1 MDICA
6 KKFSFS
12 IRLAICANNG
22 GIMSDAKYLSIPSVT
37 SNLHKTIPFI
47 NFRPH
52 PTDTTAHLKE
62 KGCFSK
68 ANKAIY
74 RELLDLTDLNET
86 ECIHDDLDPYSG
98 ITLYV
103 SRQKLANESGYSL
116 RQVSYALKEL
126 RGCKVIKQLDKHPE
140 TGCYRYKL
148 TIYDDSIEY
157 LKANPDHPR
166 CQVETLEPSPEQI
179 QAYAESAMAMF
190 DRLES
195 LESAQNA
202 ENEGVQALQGWGAD
216 IAHNKDYKEEKN
228 TPHTA
233 AALERNILEPP
244 AQQEQ
249 HEVDLDGTTRKHLE
263 PETVE
268 EEKNSLRVKEGDSV
282 FVSVSFSLADRFAG
296 NAAEYVDDGLR
307 NERAG
312 VIEGILWDMFR
323 SRAAIAIYSDLNK
336 RTRACAEVMKVWITA
351 VKHLEYPPDQI
362 GFIKTKRG
370 RKILADAKAKVFG
383 SENNRQKWA
392 TGEDEDTTI
401 GTNTKKA
408 LTADTDKGWTKEA
421 IETYE
426 QMLGPYWRDVLR
438 ARKDE

>member
-1 MDICA
+1 
-6 KKFSFS
+6 
-12 IRLAICANNG
+12 
-22 GIMSDAKYLSIPSVT
+22 MSDAKYLSTPSVT
-37 SNLHKTIPFI
+37 SNLHKTIPLLA
-47 NFRPH
+47 FRPH

-86 ECIHDDLDPYSG
+86 ECIHDNLDLYSG

-103 SRQKLANESGYSL
+103 SRQKLADESGYSL

-126 RGCKVIKQLDKHPE
+126 RDCKVIKQLDKHPE

-166 CQVETLEPSPEQI
+166 CQVETLAVSPEQI
-179 QAYAESAMAMF
+179 QAYAERARAIF

-195 LESAQNA
+195 LESLKNA
-202 ENEGVQALQGWGAD
+202 ENEGVQTLQGRGAD

-228 TPHTA
+228 TPYTA
-233 AALERNILEPP
+233 AALERNILEPTTP
-244 AQQEQ
+244 PQQ
-249 HEVDLDGTTRKHLE
+249 HEVVDLDGTTRQHPK

-268 EEKNSLRVKEGDSV
+268 EEKNSLRPKEGEGV
-282 FVSVSFSLADRFAG
+282 FYSLSFSLADKFAG
-296 NAAEYVDDGLR
+296 EAAEYVDDGLR
-307 NERAG
+307 NERTS

-323 SRAAIAIYSDLNK
+323 DADVVKIYPDADRRAE
-336 RTRACAEVMKVWITA
+336 ACTEVMKVWITI
-351 VKHLEYPPDQI
+351 VKHLEHPPDQI
-362 GFIKTKRG
+362 GFINSKFG
-370 RKILADAKAKVFG
+370 RKLLADAKVKVFG
-383 SENNRQKWA
+383 TEKNRQKWENGEA
-392 TGEDEDTTI
+392 STETGKTSTKQVPTTD
-401 GTNTKKA
+401 A
-408 LTADTDKGWTKEA
+408 ERGWTKEA

-426 QMLGPYWRDVLR
+426 QMYGPDWRDMLR
-438 ARKDE
+438 ARNFQSFQRKHK